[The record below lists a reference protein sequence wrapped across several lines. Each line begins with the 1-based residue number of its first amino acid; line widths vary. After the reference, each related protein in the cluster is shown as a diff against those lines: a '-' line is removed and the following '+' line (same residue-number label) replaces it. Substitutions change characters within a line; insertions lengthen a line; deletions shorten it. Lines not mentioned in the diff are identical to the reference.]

1 MAHFLLIPGA
11 GGDAWYWYRVAPL
24 LEAAGH
30 VAVAVPL
37 PAGDESAGIEQY
49 AEVAVTAVD
58 ESGAPPGVH
67 WIVVGQSLGAFTAV
81 ALACR
86 IPIDLLVFVCAMIP
100 TPGET
105 PGQWWQAT
113 GQESARIAADLVA
126 GREPERAFDPIEVFL
141 HDVPAEIVGE
151 AAARGDF
158 PQSGEPFARLWAPEP
173 WPGIPVRAVVG
184 RDDRFFPLAF
194 ARHLVR
200 ERLRIEPDVVDSGHL
215 PALAAPEELATLLL
229 EYAGGATARPNLG

>member
-30 VAVAVPL
+30 VAVSVPL
-37 PAGDESAGIEQY
+37 PAGDANAGIEEY

-58 ESGAPPGVH
+58 ESGAAPATRWV
-67 WIVVGQSLGAFTAV
+67 VVGQSLGAFTAV
-81 ALACR
+81 ALATR

-100 TPGET
+100 KPGET
-105 PGQWWQAT
+105 PGQWWEET
-113 GQESARIAADLVA
+113 GQESARIAAALAA
-126 GREPERAFDPIEVFL
+126 GRDPERAFDPLEVFL
-141 HDVPAEIVGE
+141 HDVPAEVVGE
-151 AAARGDF
+151 AEARGEF
-158 PQSGEPFARLWAPEP
+158 PQSDGPFARAWVPSAWA
-173 WPGIPVRAVVG
+173 GIPTRAVVA

-194 ARHLVR
+194 AQRLVR

-215 PALAAPEELATLLL
+215 PALAAPDELAALLIR
-229 EYAGGATARPNLG
+229 YAEAATEHNLG